1 MLWQT
6 VLAGSYDD
14 FVYAYSV
21 DYGRALGKVQLMNFF
36 FLHDSS
42 LAMKLLSVASEMS
55 TRVVTEMIDFLSME
69 IRAFCAELLFCE
81 LHASSGLS
89 CMV

>member
-1 MLWQT
+1 
-6 VLAGSYDD
+6 
-14 FVYAYSV
+14 
-21 DYGRALGKVQLMNFF
+21 
-36 FLHDSS
+36 
-42 LAMKLLSVASEMS
+42 
-55 TRVVTEMIDFLSME
+55 MIDFLSME